1 MKGVASFNLV
11 HTVQLKSVR
20 VRSRSVGAL
29 IEPARVD
36 PKNSRGYHMACS
48 IYQAAPL
55 TGWINTLFGK
65 TCATTQKNVKSHVF
79 LDFEKNVKKRKK
91 TYI

>member
-1 MKGVASFNLV
+1 MGVRKV
-11 HTVQLKSVR
+11 MD
-20 VRSRSVGAL
+20 L
-29 IEPARVD
+29 IFTQTELYWLD
-36 PKNSRGYHMACS
+36 HMLPGEDR
-48 IYQAAPL
+48 IKKEDEQVTKRRL
-55 TGWINTLFGK
+55 RFILLDIINHCWELEALFGK